1 MKWKNEAEKKNIFEE
16 EIAPFYDSLNNLAFH
31 LTKNVED
38 AKDLMQETYFRAFK
52 FFDKFQEGTNL
63 KAWLF
68 KILKNTYIN
77 QYRKVKRTP
86 SSVSY
91 DDVEPFVD
99 TLLEGDNETENE
111 LEEEATGFNL
121 TDEVASALKKL
132 DDEFKLVIVLADI
145 EGFTYQEIAEIL
157 EIPIGTV
164 RSRLSRARK
173 KLQKQLETYAKR
185 KGYIGGKSFDEE
197 DM

>member
-1 MKWKNEAEKKNIFEE
+1 LKWKNETEKKKIFEE
-16 EIAPFYDSLNNLAFH
+16 AIDPFHNSMFNLSLH
-31 LTKNVED
+31 MTKNEEE
-38 AKDLMQETYFRAFK
+38 AKDLVQETILRAFK
-52 FFDKFQEGTNL
+52 FFDKFKEGTNL

-77 QYRKVKRTP
+77 QYRRKKRSP

-99 TLLEGDNETENE
+99 TIQKEDNETEEE
-111 LEEEATGFNL
+111 LEEEATGIELN
-121 TDEVASALKKL
+121 DEVEDALKKL
-132 DDEFKLVIVLADI
+132 TDEFKIVIILSDI
-145 EGFTYQEIAEIL
+145 EGFTYQEISEIL

-173 KLQKQLETYAKR
+173 KLQKQLESYAKR
-185 KGYIGGKSFDEE
+185 KGYIGG
-197 DM
+197 

>member
-1 MKWKNEAEKKNIFEE
+1 MRWKNDAEKKQIFEE
-16 EIAPFYDSLNNLAFH
+16 AIAPFYDSLNNLAFH
-31 LTKNVED
+31 LTRNVED
-38 AKDLMQETYFRAFK
+38 SKDLMQEAYFRAFK

-77 QYRKVKRTP
+77 QYRKVKRSP

-99 TLLEGDNETENE
+99 TLIEGDNETEEE
-111 LEEEATGFNL
+111 LEEEATGVNL
-121 TDEVASALKKL
+121 NDEVASALKKL
-132 DDEFKLVIVLADI
+132 EDEFKLVIVLADI
-145 EGFTYQEIAEIL
+145 EGFTYKEIADIL

-173 KLQKQLETYAKR
+173 KLQKQLESYARK
-185 KGYIGGKSFDEE
+185 KGYISGRKKEE
-197 DM
+197 

>member
-1 MKWKNEAEKKNIFEE
+1 MKWKNETEKKSIFEE
-16 EIAPFYDSLNNLAFH
+16 EIAPYYDSLNNLAFH

-121 TDEVASALKKL
+121 TDEVANALKRL

-173 KLQKQLETYAKR
+173 KLQKQLENYAKR
-185 KGYIGGKSFDEE
+185 KGYISGKSFDE
-197 DM
+197 DDV

>member
-1 MKWKNEAEKKNIFEE
+1 MKWKNETEKKSIFEE
-16 EIAPFYDSLNNLAFH
+16 EIAPYYDSLNNLAFH

-121 TDEVASALKKL
+121 TDEVANALKRL

-173 KLQKQLETYAKR
+173 KLQKQLENYAKR
-185 KGYIGGKSFDEE
+185 KGYISGKSFDE
-197 DM
+197 DVV